1 MTVRA
6 RDAKAARRNAG
17 VYSGKHGQRR
27 LYLRDSAAPAGR
39 CCLPAALVCG
49 GYCSGVACPVRLL
62 ILSRSGACDS
72 SGTGGGG
79 VSRRR
84 LCGGGNG
91 GRERGKAG
99 KASEYFSGGLERA
112 REPIAGGGNDYE
124 GGIPAGKIPGGDA
137 RAGISGKRTKHFHAF
152 DGSWRNSFQADCG
165 IDRAEGCLLEE
176 SRRKGGS
183 RRAHWTGTI
192 RVARGPVGSERGGD
206 PGEGGRECEGRI
218 EWACDVAHESCS
230 R

>member
-6 RDAKAARRNAG
+6 RGAKAARRNAG
-17 VYSGKHGQRR
+17 VHSGEHGQRG
-27 LYLRDSAAPAGR
+27 LLLWCAAAAAGR
-39 CCLPAALVCG
+39 GKLFAALEYG
-49 GYCSGVACPVRLL
+49 GGIAGVSCPVCFFL
-62 ILSRSGACDS
+62 LSRSGARDS
-72 SGTGGGG
+72 LGSRRGG

-84 LCGGGNG
+84 TSGCGHG
-91 GRERGKAG
+91 GRERRTTR

-112 REPIAGGGNDYE
+112 REPIAGGWNDYE

-152 DGSWRNSFQADCG
+152 DGSWRNSFQAVCG

-183 RRAHWTGTI
+183 RSAHWTVTMRITGI
-192 RVARGPVGSERGGD
+192 PVGARRGRDHNDDGIKWR
-206 PGEGGRECEGRI
+206 GWLEG
-218 EWACDVAHESCS
+218 ACDV
-230 R
+230 